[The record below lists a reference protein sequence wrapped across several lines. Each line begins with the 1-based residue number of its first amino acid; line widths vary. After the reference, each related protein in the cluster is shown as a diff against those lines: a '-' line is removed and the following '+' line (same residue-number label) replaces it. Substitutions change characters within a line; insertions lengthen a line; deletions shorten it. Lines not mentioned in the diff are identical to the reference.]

1 MNQWSE
7 KGIAEAVRRALAEA
21 GYTAGGGCP
30 AGQEGQVL
38 PEAENRTP
46 PCSMTLRLA
55 EELAARVEEKA
66 REWGMRVVTVVAD
79 EGGNTKL
86 VRSMDGAYIGSVD
99 VAVNKA
105 YTCVAF
111 QMSTRELS
119 ELARPDGPLY
129 GIQHTNGGRIV
140 IFGGGE
146 PLRVEGRLIGA
157 LGVSGGTAEQ
167 DTALAAFG
175 ASLLKESGALSV
187 PARR

>member
-1 MNQWSE
+1 MKERGSEAEMNQLDE
-7 KGIAEAVRRALAEA
+7 KGIAEAVRKALAET
-21 GYTAGGGCP
+21 GYGGK
-30 AGQEGQVL
+30 
-38 PEAENRTP
+38 TS
-46 PCSMTLRLA
+46 SMTLRLA

-66 REWGMRVVTVVAD
+66 REWDMRVVTAIAD

-111 QMSTRELS
+111 QMSTERLS

-146 PLRVEGRLIGA
+146 PLVVEGKLIGA

-175 ASLLKESGALSV
+175 ASLLKEVISCL
-187 PARR
+187 